1 MTLAD
6 RLLSFPVMLAVFAIV
21 TVVLVAWATASGQ
34 IALVPFILL
43 TLIVLGLLYLALDY
57 LRRPRARTEEAP
69 APREEAFADPVE
81 EADRL
86 GSLSASAAV
95 PGSELEPP
103 PPPVPEIDHD
113 DADDELVRDHP

>member
-43 TLIVLGLLYLALDY
+43 ALIVLGLLYLVLDY
-57 LRRPRARTEEAP
+57 LRRPRAQADEASEP
-69 APREEAFADPVE
+69 KEEAFVDPVE

-86 GSLSASAAV
+86 GSLSASAGV

-103 PPPVPEIDHD
+103 PPPVPAIDHD
-113 DADDELVRDHP
+113 DAGEELVRNHP